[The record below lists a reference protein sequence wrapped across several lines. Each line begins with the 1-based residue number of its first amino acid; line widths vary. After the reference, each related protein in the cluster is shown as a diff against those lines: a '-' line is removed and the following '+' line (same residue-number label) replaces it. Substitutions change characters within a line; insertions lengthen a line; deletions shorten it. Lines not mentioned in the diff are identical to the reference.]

1 MKKYLRYFCQLLLL
15 TTIVSADQ
23 LPEDLQRLIDRRADG
38 VAKIDTVFVGELEKL
53 KIKYTKAGDLDAAN
67 AVVALIQQTPIKVV
81 DAAPADAEFEGTTW
95 AFHNKGGKLGEIELL
110 AGGKIKSQQYPKA
123 SWKRIDKDTLRY
135 QYGDEPDDHVLF
147 RFQDDTRTRMQGNQS
162 KLGTPRYLYK
172 LK

>member
-1 MKKYLRYFCQLLLL
+1 MELKDLPLANKANAKIKELDDEIRRLGSAP
-15 TTIVSADQ
+15 TVPKPVSAD
-23 LPEDLQRLIDRRADG
+23 
-38 VAKIDTVFVGELEKL
+38 T
-53 KIKYTKAGDLDAAN
+53 
-67 AVVALIQQTPIKVV
+67 
-81 DAAPADAEFEGTTW
+81 EFEGTTW

-123 SWKRIDKDTLRY
+123 SWKLIDKNTLRY

-162 KLGTPRYLYK
+162 QLGTPRYLYK